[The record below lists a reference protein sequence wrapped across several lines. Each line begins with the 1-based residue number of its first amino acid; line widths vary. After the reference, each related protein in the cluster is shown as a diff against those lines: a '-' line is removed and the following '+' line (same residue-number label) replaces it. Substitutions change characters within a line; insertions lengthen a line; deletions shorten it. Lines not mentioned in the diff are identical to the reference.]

1 MDVCTK
7 AELLLEA
14 DINMFEESNLKLL
27 LYLSTFVRQVKRVV
41 LRTS

>member
-1 MDVCTK
+1 MDVCAK

-14 DINMFEESNLKLL
+14 DINMFGESNLKLL